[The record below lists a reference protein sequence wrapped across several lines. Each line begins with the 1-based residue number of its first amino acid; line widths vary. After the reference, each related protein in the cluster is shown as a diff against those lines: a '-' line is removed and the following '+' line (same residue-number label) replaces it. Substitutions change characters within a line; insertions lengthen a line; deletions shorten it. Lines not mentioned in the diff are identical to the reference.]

1 MGYVYHLNPHP
12 LKNRKSAAPKSLVC
26 MSKWVVTQKSGDG
39 FLRVVFYAVRIAR
52 VMGRKSFERWLVRT
66 QGPGRRRGL
75 FFKNKFCELIRTSDD
90 EKEYVRASWGAAVL
104 RPYMGP
110 RTKRG

>member
-1 MGYVYHLNPHP
+1 MGRNP
-12 LKNRKSAAPKSLVC
+12 KKVG
-26 MSKWVVTQKSGDG
+26 MG

-52 VMGRKSFERWLVRT
+52 VKGRKSFERWLCGRKL
-66 QGPGRRRGL
+66 QRRRGL

-90 EKEYVRASWGAAVL
+90 EKEYVRASRGAAVL